1 MLRRAVIAAAALAM
15 LATINPA
22 AQAQDKVLKFGAAAE
37 PYPPFTTQDASGKWV
52 GFEVDLMNA
61 VCAAEQMKCE
71 MVGTAWDGIIPAL
84 NSNKI
89 DVIWSSMSI
98 TAERKKA
105 VDFTDHYYNTPGEI
119 IALKSTPMK
128 LTLTD
133 DAALKGKI
141 IGVQT
146 STVHANYIA
155 KHYGSLVT
163 VKTYDTQD
171 NANADLVAGRVDAV
185 MADSVALDDF
195 LKSEQGGECDVKL
208 IIPAD
213 YDRAV
218 MGDGVGGG
226 VRKSD
231 TALREKLNDG
241 IKKIRADGTYDTIAK
256 KYFKVDVYG
265 N

>member
-1 MLRRAVIAAAALAM
+1 MLRRTIIAAAALA
-15 LATINPA
+15 AFAVVNPA
-22 AQAQDKVLKFGAAAE
+22 ARAQDRVLKFGAAAE

-61 VCAAEQMKCE
+61 VCAAEGLKCQ

-98 TAERKKA
+98 TSERLKA
-105 VDFTDHYYNTPGEI
+105 IDFTDHYYNTPAEV
-119 IALKSTPMK
+119 IALKSTPLK

-141 IGVQT
+141 VGVQT
-146 STVHANYIA
+146 STVHANFVQ
-155 KHYGSLVT
+155 KHFGSLVT
-163 VKTYDTQD
+163 MKTYDTQD

-195 LKSEQGGECDVKL
+195 LKSDQGRECEVKL
-208 IIPAD
+208 LIPAD
-213 YDRAV
+213 FDRAT

-231 TALREKLNDG
+231 TALRQKLNDG
-241 IKKIRADGTYDTIAK
+241 IKKIHADGTYASIEK
-256 KYFKVDVYG
+256 KYFKVDVFG
-265 N
+265 S

>member
-1 MLRRAVIAAAALAM
+1 MLRRTILAAAALA
-15 LATINPA
+15 AVAAVNPA
-22 AQAQDKVLKFGAAAE
+22 RAQDHVLKFGAAAE

-61 VCAAEQMKCE
+61 VCAAESLKCE

-98 TAERKKA
+98 TSERKKA
-105 VDFTDHYYNTPGEI
+105 IDFTEHYYNTPAEL
-119 IALKSTPMK
+119 IALKSTPLK

-133 DAALKGKI
+133 AAALKGKI
-141 IGVQT
+141 VGVQT
-146 STVHANYIA
+146 STVHANFVA
-155 KHYGSLVT
+155 KHFGSLVT

-171 NANADLVAGRVDAV
+171 NANADLVAGRVDTV
-185 MADSVALDDF
+185 MADSVTLDDF
-195 LKSEQGGECDVKL
+195 LKSDQGRDCEVKL
-208 IIPAD
+208 LVPAD
-213 YDRAV
+213 FDRAT

-231 TALREKLNDG
+231 AALREKLNDG
-241 IKKIRADGTYDTIAK
+241 IKKIRADGTYANIQK

-265 N
+265 S